1 MTIAVTGSTRGLGAR
16 ATEALVDRRPAA
28 PLLLL
33 GRDVAALTAQ
43 VATLAVPHV
52 RPVHL
57 DLASLDSVH
66 AAAEEVRSLVHA
78 GAIAPLGALVLN
90 AGLQAGDRTG
100 RTADG
105 LELAFGVNVVAQY
118 VLITRLLDVLADG
131 SHVILVG
138 SGTHDNDRSEL
149 LVAHPRWD
157 DPRHLATGSDEDDDT
172 ARAGQRAYATSK
184 LAVVHLAH
192 ELHRRHGD
200 RIRVNVHDPGL
211 MPGTGLA
218 RHLTGVRRFAWF
230 QVMPRLR
237 LPGMSTPERSGSV
250 LADLALGRAFPDLRN
265 GYVDIDRV
273 TEPSPES
280 WDPAREARLWEVC
293 QQLAPT
299 APR

>member
-1 MTIAVTGSTRGLGAR
+1 MTTAVTGSTRGLGAE
-16 ATEALVDRRPAA
+16 ATKALAERRPTS

-33 GRDVAALTAQ
+33 GRDEDALTAQ
-43 VATLAVPHV
+43 AAALDVPQV

-57 DLASLDSVH
+57 DMASLDSVH
-66 AAAEEVRSLVHA
+66 AAAEKVRSLVHA
-78 GAIAPLGALVLN
+78 GEIAPLGTLVLN
-90 AGLQAGDRTG
+90 AGLQAGDRTR

-118 VLITRLLDVLADG
+118 ALVTRLLDVLADD

-138 SGTHDNDRSEL
+138 SGTHHTARSEL

-157 DPRHLATGSDEDDDT
+157 DPLHLATGSDADDDT

-200 RIRVNVHDPGL
+200 RIRFNVHDPGL
-211 MPGTGLA
+211 MAGTGLA
-218 RHLTGVRRFAWF
+218 RHLTGIRRFAWF

-250 LADLALGRAFPDLRN
+250 LADLALGRALPDLRN

-273 TEPSPES
+273 AEPSPES
-280 WDPAREARLWEVC
+280 WDPEREARLWEVC

-299 APR
+299 ASR